1 LCVDWRGYELSLIDH
16 LGLRASCYRL
26 ATREAKVIEGNY
38 FSGELLAQM
47 ARATKRGAKHI
58 LINAYQLHCAL
69 GDVPGADHASVACC
83 DAMEHEIGNSDQ
95 VVVRKDNGAGLTIRY
110 LLPRA

>member
-1 LCVDWRGYELSLIDH
+1 MCVDWRGYELILIDH

-26 ATREAKVIEGNY
+26 ATQTKVIEGNY

-58 LINAYQLHCAL
+58 LINACELHCAL
-69 GDVPGADHASVACC
+69 GDFPGADHASVACC
-83 DAMEHEIGNSDQ
+83 DAMEHEIGIGDQ